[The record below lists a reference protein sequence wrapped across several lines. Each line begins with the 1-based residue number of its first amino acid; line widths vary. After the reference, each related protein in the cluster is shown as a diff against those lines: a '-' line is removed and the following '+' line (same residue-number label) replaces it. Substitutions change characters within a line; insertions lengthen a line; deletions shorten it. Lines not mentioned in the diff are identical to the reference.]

1 MILGCNKVTVYTD
14 FGVCYENVEIEK
26 SAGMPGFC
34 CISFENGN
42 YEIVNADHIIRICPL
57 NVDPKEEEFVV
68 QY

>member
-1 MILGCNKVTVYTD
+1 MILNCNKVTVRTD
-14 FGVCYENVEIEK
+14 CGVCYENVEIEK
-26 SAGMPGFC
+26 SADMPGFC